1 MESAHAL
8 NLFTKYSFCKQPI
21 SHQSK
26 YFDQLIYKWLL
37 YGNLNCSFHWMFSL
51 IVRWG
56 IKSPVGELLSV
67 HGWIWRMKKYDMT
80 PPSLSV
86 FLVVYF
92 FWHWILRVDT
102 REFKISRHQC
112 LGKFHLKK
120 EITICPNNFIGGSR
134 YLQFLMVQDLPPNKT
149 CDCSIEFQVKMW
161 LNGNQGFCSKNT

>member
-67 HGWIWRMKKYDMT
+67 HGWIWRMKKCDMT

-120 EITICPNNFIGGSR
+120 EITIIVLIISLVG
-134 YLQFLMVQDLPPNKT
+134 
-149 CDCSIEFQVKMW
+149 
-161 LNGNQGFCSKNT
+161 QGIYSFWWCKISPLTKHVIAALSSK